1 MNRNA
6 NLSLGKL
13 SFAGTP
19 VHWYTEVFGA
29 VGIIFELKKLK
40 KAEGSGEFQRQTF
53 RKGVGSGD
61 AVERSCGWEEEM
73 REELR
78 KDWSERNIP
87 IFGRIGEIF
96 PNLI

>member
-6 NLSLGKL
+6 PLSLDKL
-13 SFAGTP
+13 YFAGKFCDTKAS
-19 VHWYTEVFGA
+19 VGA
-29 VGIIFELKKLK
+29 NQFK
-40 KAEGSGEFQRQTF
+40 F

-78 KDWSERNIP
+78 KDW
-87 IFGRIGEIF
+87 
-96 PNLI
+96 